1 MHQRL
6 TFVSLGVKDIAR
18 SRGFYEK
25 LGWKAANG
33 SNDDIVFF
41 QVGSI
46 VLGLYGLDRLQEEAG
61 ISAPYSPGGMTL
73 ACNVATRDEVDAAM
87 AEVVAAGATL
97 LAPAV
102 DKPWGGYVGYFADLD
117 GHPWEVTHAP
127 MLTLTEDGGLLMPG

>member
-25 LGWKAANG
+25 LGWRAAAG

-46 VLGLYGLDRLQEEAG
+46 VLGLYGADKLQEEAG
-61 ISAPYSPGGMTL
+61 ISAPYSPGGITL
-73 ACNVATRDEVDAAM
+73 ACNVASREEVDAAL

-97 LAPAV
+97 LTPAEE
-102 DKPWGGYVGYFADLD
+102 KPWGGYVGYFADPD
-117 GHPWEVTHAP
+117 GHPWEVTCAP
-127 MLTLTEDGGLLMPG
+127 MLTLTADGGLFMPE